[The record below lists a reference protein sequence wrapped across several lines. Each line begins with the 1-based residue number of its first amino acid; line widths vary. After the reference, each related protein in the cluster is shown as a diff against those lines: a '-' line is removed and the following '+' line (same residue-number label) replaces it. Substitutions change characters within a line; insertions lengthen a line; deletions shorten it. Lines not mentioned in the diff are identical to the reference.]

1 MAASVTWVTIIFQW
15 KKYVTLPFNCLRNRF
30 LYTLKKLS
38 VHQIHYMPKCL
49 SCHKAILS
57 CHKDILVVKPSMQSK
72 GTTLSAVLRKL
83 SKLFRNGQV
92 IQILFLT
99 VPKQTLLSY
108 QLKEE
113 NINVKCKNITLERV
127 SKWKLFGIT
136 LDEHFHLDKHISK

>member
-1 MAASVTWVTIIFQW
+1 
-15 KKYVTLPFNCLRNRF
+15 
-30 LYTLKKLS
+30 
-38 VHQIHYMPKCL
+38 
-49 SCHKAILS
+49 
-57 CHKDILVVKPSMQSK
+57 MQSK
-72 GTTLSAVLRKL
+72 GTTLTAVLRKL